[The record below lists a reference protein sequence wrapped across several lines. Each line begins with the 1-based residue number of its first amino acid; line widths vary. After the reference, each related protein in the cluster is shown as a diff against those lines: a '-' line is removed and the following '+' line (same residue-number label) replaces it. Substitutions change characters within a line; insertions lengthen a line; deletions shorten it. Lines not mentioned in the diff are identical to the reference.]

1 MTINVGDRIPSSALA
16 ILRDSV
22 QPVTTDEIFAGRKV
36 VLFSVPGAFTPT
48 CSARHLPGY
57 VETFDEFQSR
67 GIDVACMS
75 VNDAYVMK
83 AWAQDQN
90 VPEALMMLADGNA
103 NFARALGLEMDA
115 SAFGMGV
122 RAKRF
127 ALYAVDGVVEV
138 LNVDAP
144 GEFKVSSAQ
153 AMLDATAAGA

>member
-1 MTINVGDRIPSSALA
+1 MTINVGDRIPSTTLA
-16 ILRDSV
+16 ILRDGV
-22 QPVTTDEIFAGRKV
+22 QPVTTDEIFSGRKV

-48 CSARHLPGY
+48 CSAKHLPGY
-57 VETFDEFQSR
+57 VENFEKFQGA

-75 VNDAYVMK
+75 VNDAFVMN
-83 AWAQDQN
+83 AWAKDQK
-90 VPEALMMLADGNA
+90 VPDALMMLADGNA
-103 NFARALGLEMDA
+103 NFARALGLDMDA

-144 GEFKVSSAQ
+144 GEFKVSGAE
-153 AMLDATAAGA
+153 AMLETIGR